1 LTNIEGAEQGIIYP
15 CLIIETGCTGHQKTG
30 IFESTVKLT
39 AMKKYYFHDGTMQHG
54 PFDLEELKEKNIS
67 AETPIWFES
76 MPDWKPA
83 GQIDELKDFL
93 VHIPPAFHTTAPPAA
108 GATETLKTT
117 VIPLAATPV
126 AAATN
131 VAKPMKKSTAW
142 VSWVLSLLVLG
153 ATGYYIYMDMQ
164 KNKVTSSGTTQ
175 TGTMPAPKEDSV
187 NVTPVT
193 KSETTHTTAT
203 VIPTSDTST
212 SVTQTKTTTRTPEKP
227 VLTTPATKKTA
238 TSKTSTA
245 PIVQPQK
252 TEEDTKKTNAAI
264 LLAKEA
270 EIRNHW
276 PKYISFGKLDYKSHS
291 LSGIKAFD
299 VPVYNATDAVL
310 DKVTVRLDYIKSG
323 GGVYKSE
330 TLVITMIPSR
340 SGSVGKAP
348 ASSRGTSVNVY
359 ITGIISKKLHFCY
372 PQNNGNPGDPY
383 FCK

>member
-1 LTNIEGAEQGIIYP
+1 
-15 CLIIETGCTGHQKTG
+15 
-30 IFESTVKLT
+30 
-39 AMKKYYFHDGTMQHG
+39 MKKYYFHDGTMQHG

-67 AETPIWFES
+67 AETPIWFDS

-108 GATETLKTT
+108 GTTETLKTP
-117 VIPLAATPV
+117 VIPLIATPV

-153 ATGYYIYMDMQ
+153 ATGYYIYTDMQ
-164 KNKVTSSGTTQ
+164 KNKVKNSGTTQ
-175 TGTMPAPKEDSV
+175 TGIMPVPNEDSV
-187 NVTPVT
+187 NVPPVS
-193 KSETTHTTAT
+193 KSETTNTTTT

-212 SVTQTKTTTRTPEKP
+212 SETQTKTTTRTPEKP
-227 VLTTPATKKTA
+227 ALTTPTITKKIA

-245 PIVQPQK
+245 QIMQPQK
-252 TEEDTKKTNAAI
+252 AEEDAKKTNATI

-299 VPVYNATDAVL
+299 VPVYNSTDALL
-310 DKVTVRLDYIKSG
+310 DKVTVRVDYVKSG

-330 TLVITMIPSR
+330 TLVISMIPPK
-340 SGSVGKAP
+340 SGMNGNAP

-359 ITGIISKKLHFCY
+359 ITGIASKKLHFCY